1 MALGIADSLEPSARM
16 VRANVDHPIGAG
28 DPPVRRSRDAPG
40 YGDTG
45 LVASRLDESGVV
57 TADLGRI

>member
-1 MALGIADSLEPSARM
+1 M

-45 LVASRLDESGVV
+45 LAASRLDESGVV